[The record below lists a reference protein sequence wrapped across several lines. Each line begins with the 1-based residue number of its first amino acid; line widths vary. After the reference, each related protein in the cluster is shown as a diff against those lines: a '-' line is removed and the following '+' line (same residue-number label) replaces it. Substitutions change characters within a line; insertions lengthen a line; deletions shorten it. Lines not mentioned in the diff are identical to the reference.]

1 MATHFCG
8 SVAKSCPT
16 LSDPMDCST
25 PASQSFTISLSLLKL
40 MSTESVRPS
49 NHLILC
55 RPLLL
60 LPSIF
65 PSLRVFS
72 TESALCIR
80 WPKYWSFSVSSHHQF
95 PSCCCK
101 KCPRGNSRASSP
113 TRVTQSPSQ
122 RPKESRAP
130 RLLIPGEHARRNT
143 PRLMSQKF
151 SSLTIHPQDPWQALA
166 DRSVEDAVVP
176 GWGDGSMRGGCRGK
190 FPRRESSTPGDFFK
204 LFQPR
209 ACTDLWT
216 QEVLW
221 NLQKDAPGLGDP
233 APVCRG
239 PDTRVHKA
247 FVTLFEI

>member
-8 SVAKSCPT
+8 SVAKSCLT

-25 PASQSFTISLSLLKL
+25 PASQSFTISLSLLKF

-72 TESALCIR
+72 TETALFIR
-80 WPKYWSFSVSSHHQF
+80 WPKYWSSSFSVSSHHQF

-113 TRVTQSPSQ
+113 TQVTQSPSQ
-122 RPKESRAP
+122 RPKESHAL
-130 RLLIPGEHARRNT
+130 RLLIPGERARRNT
-143 PRLMSQKF
+143 PRFMSQKF
-151 SSLTIHPQDPWQALA
+151 SSLTIHPQDPCQALA

-176 GWGDGSMRGGCRGK
+176 GWGT
-190 FPRRESSTPGDFFK
+190 RRLHE
-204 LFQPR
+204 R
-209 ACTDLWT
+209 R
-216 QEVLW
+216 
-221 NLQKDAPGLGDP
+221 LQREIPP
-233 APVCRG
+233 A
-239 PDTRVHKA
+239 
-247 FVTLFEI
+247 